1 MHTVHTV
8 LLQWL
13 RPEKHCHLQETL
25 VCLRLCVCECVS
37 VEETKKNLGE
47 SGEETDKQTQ
57 KQKEIDSERNLVK
70 FHPAAWLENLENTH
84 HRAVACGSWAAQSPK
99 CSNTHTHIQHT
110 RWDRTPKSKGG
121 LDSLSRHVGSKRKQT
136 WKNIPAGQHKN
147 KPAAVGLPQKT
158 DDAHLK

>member
-25 VCLRLCVCECVS
+25 VCLRLCVCVCVS

-47 SGEETDKQTQ
+47 SGEETDKQTE

-99 CSNTHTHIQHT
+99 CSNTHTYSTHAEIE
-110 RWDRTPKSKGG
+110 R
-121 LDSLSRHVGSKRKQT
+121 LSRR
-136 WKNIPAGQHKN
+136 
-147 KPAAVGLPQKT
+147 AASTACQGMSGRRENRLGKT
-158 DDAHLK
+158 LQQVNTKTSQLL